1 MNLFPPVS
9 KTPYQ
14 RVQEHSPSDG
24 TKKVTL
30 KGHGVTVTVSYNCP
44 TPDALDKFAHTLH
57 GLLLHIAG
65 EEGEPPDVKS
75 PPPSP

>member
-9 KTPYQ
+9 KTPCQ
-14 RVQEHSPSDG
+14 RVQEHAPSDG

-30 KGHGVTVTVSYNCP
+30 KGHGVTVTVTYNCP

-57 GLLLHIAG
+57 DLLLHIAG
-65 EEGEPPDVKS
+65 EEGEPSDVKS
-75 PPPSP
+75 PRPSP